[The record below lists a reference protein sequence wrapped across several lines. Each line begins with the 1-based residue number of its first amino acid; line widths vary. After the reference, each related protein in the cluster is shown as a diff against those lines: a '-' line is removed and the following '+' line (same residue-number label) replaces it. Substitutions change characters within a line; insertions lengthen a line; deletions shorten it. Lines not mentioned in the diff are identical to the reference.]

1 MCTPVQGAVLGTQCL
16 WSCDENRALVPGSV
30 VAVCGCRLRRHR
42 VGGSAR
48 RGDLPVVQYDAQ
60 RSWGSRFPGA
70 LELLVE
76 FSSCRYRTEA
86 PLPCLPPPAATAIG
100 SQGPRRLR
108 QAPASAPLTRQ
119 VSPAFSVV
127 ASLTDSASLSPFL
140 F

>member
-1 MCTPVQGAVLGTQCL
+1 MRTELSSPGVWSLSVAAVSGGT
-16 WSCDENRALVPGSV
+16 GSE
-30 VAVCGCRLRRHR
+30 AQRD
-42 VGGSAR
+42 A
-48 RGDLPVVQYDAQ
+48 GDLPVVQYDAQ